1 MSFEPRYSE
10 SELNQIS
17 ERAGQRVGWDFST
30 MHTVGE
36 FNR

>member
-17 ERAGQRVGWDFST
+17 EQVGQRELGFLDYAYPA
-30 MHTVGE
+30 
-36 FNR
+36 